1 MAITLQTGI
10 REFTGNLSEYS
21 GMRGGLV
28 PDMHTLKSLNPLTT
42 NRVICVMFRGPFFM
56 MHYFKTGNA
65 TDNNAYNPANEFGQ
79 YKKIIEYY
87 NTGITPGIGD
97 GSLAS
102 SPLQGGFAGRSLNF
116 PTVQN
121 ANNNQSLQF
130 QVPEMDGRP
139 VANFHNMWIDGIADP
154 ITGLTT
160 YHGLVGTTV
169 KSSSG
174 SWITQRIFSSSTTGN
189 TDNLGEFA
197 LEPSPAWEIAE
208 FMLILLDRSGAK
220 VEAAT
225 MALGCVPTA
234 KVGLNEAFTHNAT
247 GQSQIQQLN
256 LNFSCQYIQSAYVN
270 DIAARYLAQF
280 ATFGNSLNLNPG
292 AGDAFFQA
300 DQDGNLP
307 NRINGPIFNGGRR
320 PTLDS
325 VQSGLGTAP
334 IMSADPVPVQ
344 RTRPNNH
351 TLSPVDH
358 FNLYQG
364 DSGVTTG
371 TSNNG
376 TANNGGLG
384 VAVPI
389 ENTTSTNLADSSRVY
404 SAMNNG

>member
-42 NRVICVMFRGPFFM
+42 NRVLCVMFRGPFFM
-56 MHYFKTGNA
+56 MHYFKTGKA
-65 TDNNAYNPANEFGQ
+65 TDNNAYDPKNEFGQ

-121 ANNNQSLQF
+121 ANNNQTLMI

-154 ITGLTT
+154 VTGLTT
-160 YHGLVGTTV
+160 YHGLVGTTI
-169 KSSSG
+169 KNSAG
-174 SWITQRIFSSSTTGN
+174 SWTTQRIFSPVTTGG
-189 TDNLGEFA
+189 TPVAGEFA

-225 MALGCVPTA
+225 MALGCVPSA

-270 DIAARYLAQF
+270 DLASRYLAQF

-292 AGDAFFQA
+292 AGDAFFNTDAQGKVSDRIDTA
-300 DQDGNLP
+300 LFNHGN
-307 NRINGPIFNGGRR
+307 R

-334 IMSADPVPVQ
+334 VMQANPTQAVRV
-344 RTRPNNH
+344 RPNDHAIN
-351 TLSPVDH
+351 PVDH

-364 DSGVTTG
+364 LTIAGKDNVI
-371 TSNNG
+371 NE
-376 TANNGGLG
+376 GLG
-384 VAVPI
+384 YAVPI
-389 ENTTSTNLADSSRVY
+389 ENTSNTALADSSNY
-404 SAMNNG
+404 SRRTGGNNG

>member
-42 NRVICVMFRGPFFM
+42 NRVLCVMFRGPFFM
-56 MHYFKTGNA
+56 MHYFKTGKA
-65 TDNNAYNPANEFGQ
+65 TDNNAYDPKNEFGQ

-121 ANNNQSLQF
+121 ANNNQTLMI

-154 ITGLTT
+154 VTGLTT
-160 YHGLVGTTV
+160 YHGLVGTTI
-169 KSSSG
+169 KNSGG
-174 SWITQRIFSSSTTGN
+174 SWTTQRIFSPVTTGG
-189 TDNLGEFA
+189 TPAVGEFA

-225 MALGCVPTA
+225 MALGCVPSA

-270 DIAARYLAQF
+270 DLASRYLAQF

-292 AGDAFFQA
+292 AGDAFFNTDAQG
-300 DQDGNLP
+300 QVS
-307 NRINGPIFNGGRR
+307 NRIDTALFNHGDR

-334 IMSADPVPVQ
+334 VMQANPTQAVRVK
-344 RTRPNNH
+344 PNDH
-351 TLSPVDH
+351 AITPVDH

-364 DSGVTTG
+364 YTTSGG
-371 TSNNG
+371 N
-376 TANNGGLG
+376 AANGGLG
-384 VAVPI
+384 EGVPI
-389 ENTTSTNLADSSRVY
+389 ENTSNTALADSSNYLRRTGVG
-404 SAMNNG
+404 NNG